1 MRFFAKNT
9 KKNCVIQ
16 KKSVLLWAFCVGMR
30 LCIGAREYKVR

>member
-16 KKSVLLWAFCVGMR
+16 KKSVLLWAFCVGVR
-30 LCIGAREYKVR
+30 SHIGVREH